1 MSNGEVAQILN
12 RIDSLEKRVR
22 IGIEVRNFI
31 IFLLT
36 AVLFLLIGRASTGQ
50 EITKVHTPAQA
61 TIWAADDA
69 ATLPIDMRPFVRYQ
83 YLPPWATEKWAGAL
97 SLAVNMAASQSSL
110 VHFPVVTGQGRLLRW
125 DLRLLAPKDRELAR
139 LIQVWDE
146 TASAD
151 PYFYTLQRVK
161 VETKPYR
168 AADGKT
174 YTHKLVE
181 AFGFAP
187 HIPAQEA
194 GLLLG
199 FTDPDPLDEF
209 PVFPIA
215 RADVFLSLMLSSIDG
230 GRYYDFLQLVR
241 NPEKGTE
248 RDALFRRLGANED
261 FSRANAGDRRV
272 GIFESLVTGKPRQV
286 EYLRGLAG
294 RQSEGR
300 IFVTFDIADGDLSVT
315 QHPIYNLLS
324 FQHAAE
330 EIIWERPN
338 GLHGFALV
346 DNKGRLQ
353 DEVPPDIARDHNVPA
368 PYTARLQS
376 ALSCITCHGSDDGLK
391 PADNDVKRILAGRL
405 NLFDDVSQ
413 TGLSRQQV
421 VEELSGKFGG
431 DFDKLLRRG
440 RDDYSDA
447 VFRATGGMQ
456 IAEVSTLIGEIYG
469 FRRYQKVTPR
479 QALLELGYSLP
490 EDAPPE
496 QVVAVLGT
504 YLPDNPPDAN
514 GFVFEQ
520 LAIGLLKQGQEIR
533 RADWDREYSAAAFR
547 VLAVEQAEAAKEQTQ
562 PEKTP

>member
-1 MSNGEVAQILN
+1 M
-12 RIDSLEKRVR
+12 R
-22 IGIEVRNFI
+22 IGIEVRNVLI
-31 IFLLT
+31 LLL
-36 AVLFLLIGRASTGQ
+36 AMALFFFVGRWSMGQ

-61 TIWAADDA
+61 TIWAAADA
-69 ATLPIDMRPFVRYQ
+69 ATLPLDMRPFVRYQ
-83 YLPPWATEKWAGAL
+83 YLPPWATKEWAGAL

-110 VHFPVVTGQGRLLRW
+110 VHFPVVTGQGWLLRW
-125 DLRLLAPKDRELAR
+125 DLRLLAPKERELAR
-139 LIQVWDE
+139 LLKVWDE

-151 PYFYTLQRVK
+151 PYFYGLQKVK
-161 VETKPYR
+161 VKTDPYQAR
-168 AADGKT
+168 AADGTLKT
-174 YTHKLVE
+174 FDYKYVE
-181 AFGFAP
+181 ALGFNP
-187 HIPAQEA
+187 HIPSQEA
-194 GLLLG
+194 GLLIG
-199 FTDPDPLDEF
+199 FLDPDPLDEF

-215 RADVFLSLMLSSIDG
+215 RADLFMSLLLSTIDG
-230 GRYYDFLQLVR
+230 GRYYDFLQLER
-241 NPEKGTE
+241 NPEKGSE
-248 RDALFRRLGANED
+248 RDALFRRLGANEA
-261 FSRANAGDRRV
+261 FSRANQGDRRV

-300 IFVTFDIADGDLSVT
+300 IFVTFDIGDGDQAVT

-346 DNKGRLQ
+346 DRAGNLQ
-353 DEVPPDIARDHNVPA
+353 DEVPPDVARDHNVPA
-368 PYTARLQS
+368 PHTARLQA

-421 VEELSGKFGG
+421 VEELAGKFGG
-431 DFDKLLRRG
+431 DFDKLLTRG

-456 IAEVSTLIGEIYG
+456 IADVSSLIGDIYG

-479 QALLELGYSLP
+479 QGLLELGYQLP
-490 EDAPPE
+490 EDAEPE
-496 QVVAVLGT
+496 QVVAVLNK
-504 YLPDNPPDAN
+504 YIPDNPPDAN

-520 LAIGLLKQGQEIR
+520 LALGLLKQGESVR
-533 RADWDREYSAAAFR
+533 RIDWDREYSSAAFR
-547 VLAVEQAEAAKEQTQ
+547 VLAVEQAEAAKGDD
-562 PEKTP
+562 K